1 MTHAIDPSQR
11 LRVTEIF
18 TSVQGES
25 TVAGTPC
32 VFIRLTGCNLRCS
45 WCDTTYSFQGGGWQT
60 IGELLAAVAATG
72 QRLVEV
78 TGGEPLLQ
86 AGCVDLLQALVD
98 QGYDVM
104 LETSGSLSI
113 AKVPAAV
120 RVILDLKPPGSGEV
134 ARNLWENLPLLQP
147 HHELKFVLADRVDYE
162 WMRDVIR
169 DHELVGRVPLLVSPV
184 WETLPPR
191 ELVAWILADRLPV
204 RLNLQLHKVIW
215 DPATTG
221 V

>member
-45 WCDTTYSFQGGGWQT
+45 WCDTTYAFHGGAWQT

-86 AGCVDLLQALVD
+86 AGCVDLLQALLD
-98 QGYDVM
+98 EGYDVM

-120 RVILDLKPPGSGEV
+120 RVVLDLKPPGSGEE
-134 ARNLWENLPLLQP
+134 ARNLLENLPLLQP

-169 DHELVGRVPLLVSPV
+169 DHALVGRLPLLVSPV

-191 ELVAWILADRLPV
+191 ELVEWILADRLPV